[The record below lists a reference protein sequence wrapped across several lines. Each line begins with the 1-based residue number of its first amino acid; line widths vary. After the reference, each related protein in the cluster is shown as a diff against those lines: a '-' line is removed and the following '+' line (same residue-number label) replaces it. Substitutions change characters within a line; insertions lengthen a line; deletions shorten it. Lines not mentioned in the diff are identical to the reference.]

1 LDGAAILSVGRIGM
15 DSATGSRDVSN
26 DGGGN
31 DTDDSSRIVR
41 STLVMMDL
49 GTANWDGEFGIDVTF
64 SPTGMESNVLLFQLE
79 AVDGDEDHWS
89 VVDVNLIVVLGRGWV
104 DGRLWTT
111 FVFGSGDDD
120 DEDTADDAIDA
131 K

>member
-15 DSATGSRDVSN
+15 DCA
-26 DGGGN
+26 
-31 DTDDSSRIVR
+31 DDSSRIVR
-41 STLVMMDL
+41 STCVTMDL
-49 GTANWDGEFGIDVTF
+49 DTANWDGDLGIDVTF

-79 AVDGDEDHWS
+79 AVDGGEDHWS
-89 VVDVNLIVVLGRGWV
+89 VVDVNLIAVLGRGWV